1 MNIMQKELDH
11 TKRIKAMR
19 DKENSEIESKRK
31 QRDVRVQSA
40 RVKKYYDEY
49 STRMKSS
56 MLKNKTKEEQVCLL
70 LIDLL
75 NFIKF
80 ILRLCYCQTSSTVCV
95 TNRHAHTFL
104 FVTLYLV
111 VVCSL
116 HHLFNERAT
125 QICKYSRR
133 FDQGV

>member
-49 STRMKSS
+49 STRMRSS
-56 MLKNKTKEEQVCLL
+56 MLKNKPKEEQVRLL
-70 LIDLL
+70 LIGVL
-75 NFIKF
+75 NFVKF
-80 ILRLCYCQTSSTVCV
+80 LVRLCYCQTSSTVPV
-95 TNRHAHTFL
+95 TN
-104 FVTLYLV
+104 
-111 VVCSL
+111 
-116 HHLFNERAT
+116 
-125 QICKYSRR
+125 
-133 FDQGV
+133 

>member
-56 MLKNKTKEEQVCLL
+56 MLKNKTKEEQVCVL

-75 NFIKF
+75 NFMMF
-80 ILRLCYCQTSSTVCV
+80 ILRLCYCQTSSTVRV
-95 TNRHAHTFL
+95 TNRHAHTFV
-104 FVTLYLV
+104 FVFVVLY
-111 VVCSL
+111 S
-116 HHLFNERAT
+116 T
-125 QICKYSRR
+125 
-133 FDQGV
+133 

>member
-19 DKENSEIESKRK
+19 DKENSEIETKRK

-56 MLKNKTKEEQVCLL
+56 MLKNKTKEEQV
-70 LIDLL
+70 
-75 NFIKF
+75 
-80 ILRLCYCQTSSTVCV
+80 RLCS
-95 TNRHAHTFL
+95 
-104 FVTLYLV
+104 
-111 VVCSL
+111 
-116 HHLFNERAT
+116 
-125 QICKYSRR
+125 
-133 FDQGV
+133 

>member
-70 LIDLL
+70 LSYIFVL
-75 NFIKF
+75 NFMKIVLPNIKHS
-80 ILRLCYCQTSSTVCV
+80 LC
-95 TNRHAHTFL
+95 
-104 FVTLYLV
+104 
-111 VVCSL
+111 
-116 HHLFNERAT
+116 
-125 QICKYSRR
+125 
-133 FDQGV
+133 D

>member
-56 MLKNKTKEEQVCLL
+56 MLKNKTKEEQVHLL
-70 LIDLL
+70 LSYIFVL
-75 NFIKF
+75 NFMKF
-80 ILRLCYCQTSSTVCV
+80 V
-95 TNRHAHTFL
+95 
-104 FVTLYLV
+104 
-111 VVCSL
+111 
-116 HHLFNERAT
+116 
-125 QICKYSRR
+125 
-133 FDQGV
+133 